1 MPKHTPVDSPETSVS
16 ATAEST
22 PKTET
27 PDLASFNSS
36 ASPITTEGLL
46 QLIASMSQQLLASQQ
61 AAAEQAAAAAAANEK
76 LAAAI
81 LKTTE
86 PREVVKSR
94 QQLAQEENDKLFD
107 KNAKELRRRQLLNK
121 EAVENDCV
129 HIAGCSPLSEQKD
142 IAGRTAIVWHRTD
155 AQYDVGICTVCGRQ
169 FHPDDPQDSLGHTY
183 NFWRKQP
190 SFNKLSAA
198 GFRQFENPGKARVES
213 YLRDEEAVPVH

>member
-1 MPKHTPVDSPETSVS
+1 MPKHTPVDSPETVS
-16 ATAEST
+16 TVEN
-22 PKTET
+22 PE
-27 PDLASFNSS
+27 LASYNSS

-46 QLIASMSQQLLASQQ
+46 SLIASLSQQLVVTQKS
-61 AAAEQAAAAAAANEK
+61 AAAANEK
-76 LAAAI
+76 LAEAI

-129 HIAGCSPLSEQKD
+129 HIAGCSQLSEQKD

-169 FHPDDPQDSLGHTY
+169 FHPDDPLDSLGHTY

-198 GFRQFENPGKARVES
+198 GYRQFENPGKARVDS

>member
-1 MPKHTPVDSPETSVS
+1 MAKHTPVDSPETLVS
-16 ATAEST
+16 APVETT
-22 PKTET
+22 PNPE
-27 PDLASFNSS
+27 LAAFNSS

-46 QLIASMSQQLLASQQ
+46 SLIASLSQQLVATQQSAAS
-61 AAAEQAAAAAAANEK
+61 ANEK
-76 LAAAI
+76 LAEAI

-86 PREVVKSR
+86 PREVLKTR

-107 KNAKELRRRQLLNK
+107 ANAKELRRRQLLNK

-129 HIAGCSPLSEQKD
+129 HIAGCSQLSEQKD

-169 FHPDDPQDSLGHTY
+169 FHPDDPLDALGHTY

-198 GFRQFENPGKARVES
+198 GYRQFENPGKARVDS
-213 YLRDEEAVPVH
+213 YLRDQTEVSVH

>member
-1 MPKHTPVDSPETSVS
+1 MAKHTPVDTPETVS
-16 ATAEST
+16 TVENA
-22 PKTET
+22 
-27 PDLASFNSS
+27 DLAAFNSS

-46 QLIASMSQQLLASQQ
+46 SLIASLSQQLVVTQKS
-61 AAAEQAAAAAAANEK
+61 AAAANEK
-76 LAAAI
+76 LAEAI

-129 HIAGCSPLSEQKD
+129 HIAGCSQLSEQKD

-169 FHPDDPQDSLGHTY
+169 FHPDDPLDSLGHTY

-198 GFRQFENPGKARVES
+198 GYRQFENPGKARVDS

>member
-1 MPKHTPVDSPETSVS
+1 MAKHTPVDSPETPIS
-16 ATAEST
+16 ANDENA
-22 PKTET
+22 
-27 PDLASFNSS
+27 DLAAFNSS

-46 QLIASMSQQLLASQQ
+46 SLIASLSQQLVVTQKS
-61 AAAEQAAAAAAANEK
+61 AAAANEK
-76 LAAAI
+76 LAEAI

-129 HIAGCSPLSEQKD
+129 HIAGCSQLSEQKD

-169 FHPDDPQDSLGHTY
+169 FHPDDPLDSLGHTY

-198 GFRQFENPGKARVES
+198 GYRQFENPGKARVDS

>member
-1 MPKHTPVDSPETSVS
+1 MAKHTPVDSPETPIS
-16 ATAEST
+16 ANAENA
-22 PKTET
+22 
-27 PDLASFNSS
+27 DLAAFNSS

-46 QLIASMSQQLLASQQ
+46 SLIASLSQQLVVTQKS
-61 AAAEQAAAAAAANEK
+61 AAAANEK
-76 LAAAI
+76 LAEAI

-129 HIAGCSPLSEQKD
+129 HIAGCSQLSEQKD

-169 FHPDDPQDSLGHTY
+169 FHPDDPLDSLGHTY

-198 GFRQFENPGKARVES
+198 GYRQFENPGKARVDS

>member
-1 MPKHTPVDSPETSVS
+1 MPKNNPSPETPIS
-16 ATAEST
+16 ANAETAPNAE
-22 PKTET
+22 
-27 PDLASFNSS
+27 LVAFNSS

-46 QLIASMSQQLLASQQ
+46 SLIASMSQQLLASQQ
-61 AAAEQAAAAAAANEK
+61 TAALANER

-86 PREVVKSR
+86 PKEVLKTR

-107 KNAKELRRRQLLNK
+107 ANAKELRRRQLLNK
-121 EAVENDCV
+121 TAVENDCV
-129 HIAGCSPLSEQKD
+129 HIAGCSQLSEQKD

-169 FHPDDPQDSLGHTY
+169 FHPDDPLDALGHTY

-198 GFRQFENPGKARVES
+198 GYRQFENPGKARVDS
-213 YLRDEEAVPVH
+213 YLRDQPEVPVH

>member
-1 MPKHTPVDSPETSVS
+1 MPKHTPASDSPETPIS
-16 ATAEST
+16 ANAETT
-22 PKTET
+22 PNPE
-27 PDLASFNSS
+27 LAAFNSS

-46 QLIASMSQQLLASQQ
+46 SLIASLSQQLVATQQ
-61 AAAEQAAAAAAANEK
+61 SAAQANEK
-76 LAAAI
+76 LAEAI

-86 PREVVKSR
+86 PREVLKTR

-107 KNAKELRRRQLLNK
+107 ANAKELRRRQLLNK

-129 HIAGCSPLSEQKD
+129 HIAGCSQLSEQKD

-169 FHPDDPQDSLGHTY
+169 FHPDDPLDALGHTY

-198 GFRQFENPGKARVES
+198 GYRQFENPGKARVDS
-213 YLRDEEAVPVH
+213 YLRDQETIPVH